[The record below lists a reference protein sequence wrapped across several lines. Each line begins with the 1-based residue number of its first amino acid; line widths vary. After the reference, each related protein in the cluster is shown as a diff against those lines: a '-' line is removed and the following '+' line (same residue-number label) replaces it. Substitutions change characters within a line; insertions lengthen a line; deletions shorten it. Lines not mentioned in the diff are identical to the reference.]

1 MDTRLSLWRQVAAS
15 KLLALHSTT
24 EDRHFD
30 AMAQQLT
37 VVEVAEFCQVCSLLA
52 TLVIRQ

>member
-37 VVEVAEFCQVCSLLA
+37 VVEVAEFCQVCSLD
-52 TLVIRQ
+52 TPVIGM